1 MIIFK
6 RVPASVPVCVLAV
19 CSRLCSAW
27 SRSLTSSS
35 KASCSLL
42 LFLFS
47 FFRRFWI
54 RTEQGRRRSG
64 RTDDTGGLVIKSFRY
79 FWYFYTRLH
88 LYLLLWDFV
97 YYMSVWSPCFLAF
110 LDLYIKRFEGLW
122 RYCELGVFVV
132 LLWFEWDIHFRVT
145 GSKWG
150 EYAPGSVD

>member
-6 RVPASVPVCVLAV
+6 KVSAPVPVCVLAV
-19 CSRLCSAW
+19 CSRVCSAW

-54 RTEQGRRRSG
+54 RTEQRRRSR
-64 RTDDTGGLVIKSFRY
+64 RTDDKGVWVIKLFRC

-88 LYLLLWDFV
+88 LYLFWEFV
-97 YYMSVWSPCFLAF
+97 YYMSVKSPCFRAF

-132 LLWFEWDIHFRVT
+132 LLWSEWDIHFRVT